1 MCLPSA
7 NTPLL
12 SRTNNI
18 INNRK
23 RPIAKHPLMKAKM
36 FVASQVAQS
45 QSQPQPQQS
54 SSSSTMKTQQINT
67 VVQKSKSVQFNNVVV
82 VVPFEKVTLQEEKNN
97 IWYNLFEM
105 NQIKK
110 DGRAIA
116 SSYRKLGIESKQEYR
131 GFENCTLLRQRQ
143 KIMSNR
149 CVVYAYSQGYNEKEI
164 ATIYSQTNKWSSE
177 IAFLQAIHDY
187 VDIYNHTNA
196 NTEAIPSITSLIP
209 PQAHPF
215 AIESVMVIQRKK
227 KRERHALQQQQAAL
241 EFALLQSSQ
250 SQSSQRSQRSVSPTS
265 TLNTTEFEFEQ
276 QQTTKRQRVY

>member
-12 SRTNNI
+12 SRTNTI

-45 QSQPQPQQS
+45 QSQSQQSSS

-67 VVQKSKSVQFNNVVV
+67 VVRKSKSVQFNNVVV

-110 DGRAIA
+110 DGREIA
-116 SSYRKLGIESKQEYR
+116 SSYRKLGTESKQEYR

-187 VDIYNHTNA
+187 VDIYNNTNA
-196 NTEAIPSITSLIP
+196 DTRSIPSILSLIP

-241 EFALLQSSQ
+241 AFALQSSQ
-250 SQSSQRSQRSVSPTS
+250 QRSLSPTS

-276 QQTTKRQRVY
+276 TTKRQRVY